1 MMAATKNEM
10 AKRSISNYFT
20 NLRHIHTSIKGGD
33 LKKMGLEPGPIY
45 REILEAVLEAKLN
58 GRLKTRT
65 DELSFVRSY
74 VR

>member
-1 MMAATKNEM
+1 
-10 AKRSISNYFT
+10 
-20 NLRHIHTSIKGGD
+20 
-33 LKKMGLEPGPIY
+33 MGLEPGPIY

-65 DELSFVRSY
+65 DELSFVRNY